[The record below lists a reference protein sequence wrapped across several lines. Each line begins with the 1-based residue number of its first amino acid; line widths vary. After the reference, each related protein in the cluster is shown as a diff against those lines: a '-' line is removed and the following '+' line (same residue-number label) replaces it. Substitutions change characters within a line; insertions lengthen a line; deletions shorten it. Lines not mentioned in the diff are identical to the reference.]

1 MWWFFGWLLTNWVN
15 HSNWGEPFIFLSSVG
30 CWTFYVISWSN
41 TISFQQKAKAP
52 KTQSIIKRLKFR
64 WKDWIEGCS
73 NWWFGSRWFR
83 ILGVPLSNHPFH
95 EGIPCIQTTGPKT
108 TNKPFSDL
116 KPIETRQLLG
126 TKTFSEKVILV
137 TIPIVFFCKTSQVI
151 IHKPMGLTLYCNY
164 CGTPLLVVSGW
175 RKK

>member
-1 MWWFFGWLLTNWVN
+1 MN
-15 HSNWGEPFIFLSSVG
+15 LSSSYHLLDVG
-30 CWTFYVISWSN
+30 RSMSLAGQTPF
-41 TISFQQKAKAP
+41 SFQQKAKAP

-83 ILGVPLSNHPFH
+83 ILGVPLINHPFH

-108 TNKPFSDL
+108 TNKPYSDL
-116 KPIETRQLLG
+116 KTIETRQLLG

-137 TIPIVFFCKTSQVI
+137 TIPIVFFVKLLKSLFISQWV
-151 IHKPMGLTLYCNY
+151 
-164 CGTPLLVVSGW
+164 
-175 RKK
+175 